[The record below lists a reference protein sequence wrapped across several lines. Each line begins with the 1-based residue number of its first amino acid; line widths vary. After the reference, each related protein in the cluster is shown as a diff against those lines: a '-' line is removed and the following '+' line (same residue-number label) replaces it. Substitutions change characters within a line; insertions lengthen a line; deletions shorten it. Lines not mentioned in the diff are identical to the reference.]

1 MEIRGRV
8 CFVVKTHMEVMGFPV
23 EFALPPLE
31 LHRLVRVV
39 CWSSVKY
46 IERRH
51 LNTYCMVP
59 ELERYS
65 RVFS

>member
-1 MEIRGRV
+1 MEIKGRV

-46 IERRH
+46 RERRH
-51 LNTYCMVP
+51 LIIV
-59 ELERYS
+59 
-65 RVFS
+65 